1 MVIQSLR
8 NNSVLSINKNQ
19 ISKIIFK
26 TNTDRLPTS
35 LKCQDF
41 LKFRT
46 KIKECTKISLY
57 YKNKM
62 NYQNKILKYTLNVN
76 CLVWGI

>member
-8 NNSVLSINKNQ
+8 NSSVLNINKNQ
-19 ISKIIFK
+19 ILKIIFE

-41 LKFRT
+41 LKFRP

-57 YKNKM
+57 GKNKI

-76 CLVWGI
+76 YLVWQI